1 MIASVVRR
9 ASYFADTV
17 RLYVAECIR
26 MPSTA
31 DTVTV

>member
-1 MIASVVRR
+1 MKL

-17 RLYVAECIR
+17 RPYVAECTR
-26 MPSTA
+26 KPSVA